1 MGVHRKVN
9 LSRPEYSCLRQN
21 VPIYISARNTTYGEI
36 AMKKVPMNKLLVVS
50 ATCFVFLL
58 STSLSSADGRGNRIR
73 TRLSGLNEVPSIIT
87 DASGELELTI
97 QNDQITFEL
106 KFQNLSA
113 NLAASHI
120 HIGQRGANGGVSAF
134 FCGGGGQPDCP
145 AATSGTIT
153 GTITAANV
161 IGPAGQGVNAGE
173 FAKLVRAI
181 RSGVAYA
188 NAHNARFPG
197 GEMRGQLGGGDDQ
210 GDDDDDH

>member
-1 MGVHRKVN
+1 MTK
-9 LSRPEYSCLRQN
+9 
-21 VPIYISARNTTYGEI
+21 VPICR
-36 AMKKVPMNKLLVVS
+36 LLVVT

-58 STSLSSADGRGNRIR
+58 ATSLSSADGRGSKIR

-87 DASGELELTI
+87 DASGEFEATI

-134 FCGGGGQPDCP
+134 LCGGGGQPACP

-161 IGPAGQGVNAGE
+161 VGPAGQGVTAGD
-173 FAKLVRAI
+173 FAKLIRAI
-181 RSGVAYA
+181 RSGVTYV
-188 NAHNARFPG
+188 NAHDASFPG
-197 GEMRGQLGGGDDQ
+197 GEMRGQLGGDDR
-210 GDDDDDH
+210 DDDEDR